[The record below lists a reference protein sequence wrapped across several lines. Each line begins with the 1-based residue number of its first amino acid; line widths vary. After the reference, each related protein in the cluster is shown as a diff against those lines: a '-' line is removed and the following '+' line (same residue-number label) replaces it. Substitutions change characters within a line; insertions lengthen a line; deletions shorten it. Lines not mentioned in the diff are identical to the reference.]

1 MKPISLK
8 VKMQAL
14 KSECYEDVE
23 IINSLNILYGDE
35 LVEIVEDVKDPQN
48 IMQYF
53 NWSNDLSV
61 KSVH

>member
-14 KSECYEDVE
+14 KSECYDDVE
-23 IINSLNILYGDE
+23 IINSLNILYGDV

-48 IMQYF
+48 IM
-53 NWSNDLSV
+53 
-61 KSVH
+61 